1 MTKQN
6 QHNKSSQSTTRNEEE
21 ELDERDKP
29 VDSEKHSY
37 RARKTMMKA
46 SLGERRWA
54 EEGETLGERR

>member
-29 VDSEKHSY
+29 VDPEKHSY
-37 RARKTMMKA
+37 RARKRMMKA

-54 EEGETLGERR
+54 EEG